1 MMKDTG
7 KAVTRPHDEGRT
19 IPGVKR
25 RGERLA
31 GLLIAGFVVLNFP
44 LLSIFNVPRLFL
56 GIPVLYVYLFS
67 VWILLIGVMVLIHRD
82 RPARPSAGDPGAKDR
97 DHA

>member
-1 MMKDTG
+1 MKDTTN
-7 KAVTRPHDEGRT
+7 AVTRPHDEGRT
-19 IPGVKR
+19 VPGVKR

-31 GLLIAGFVVLNFP
+31 GLLVAGIVLLNFP

-56 GIPVLYVYLFS
+56 GVPVLFVYLFS
-67 VWILLIGVMVLIHRD
+67 VWVLLIGVMVLIHRE
-82 RPARPSAGDPGAKDR
+82 RPTRTPAGGREAKDQ